1 MSSLIKGVSCLNDL
15 FLLTAHPLKTKARI
29 KNEIKFFIYLKL
41 NPEVSSNELSDNNI
55 LETETIT
62 EQEIIDNTI
71 KKLQQS
77 MVIEENSIEVS
88 KILFTGSE
96 LKRAKSYQKRDWKA
110 DDTINMEAWEY
121 ALKNPNINSIEKI
134 QIVNISN

>member
-1 MSSLIKGVSCLNDL
+1 MLSV
-15 FLLTAHPLKTKARI
+15 KAKEQLMAI
-29 KNEIKFFIYLKL
+29 ITLSAIFVFFIYLKL

-71 KKLQQS
+71 KELQQS

-88 KILFTGSE
+88 KMLFTNSE
-96 LKRAKSYQKRDWKA
+96 LKRAKSYQERDWKA

-134 QIVNISN
+134 QVVNIPN

>member
-1 MSSLIKGVSCLNDL
+1 MLSV
-15 FLLTAHPLKTKARI
+15 KAKEQLMAI
-29 KNEIKFFIYLKL
+29 ITLSAIFVFFIYLKL

-71 KKLQQS
+71 KELQQS
-77 MVIEENSIEVS
+77 MVIEENSIKVS
-88 KILFTGSE
+88 KFTDSE
-96 LKRAKSYQKRDWKA
+96 LKRAKSYQERDWRA

>member
-1 MSSLIKGVSCLNDL
+1 MLSV
-15 FLLTAHPLKTKARI
+15 KAKEQLMAI
-29 KNEIKFFIYLKL
+29 ITLSAIFVFFIYLKL

-55 LETETIT
+55 LKTETIT

-71 KKLQQS
+71 KELQQS
-77 MVIEENSIEVS
+77 MVIEVNSIEVS
-88 KILFTGSE
+88 KMLFTNSE

>member
-1 MSSLIKGVSCLNDL
+1 MLSV
-15 FLLTAHPLKTKARI
+15 KAKEQLMAI
-29 KNEIKFFIYLKL
+29 ITLSAIFVFFIYLKL

-71 KKLQQS
+71 KELQQS
-77 MVIEENSIEVS
+77 MVIEVNSIEVS
-88 KILFTGSE
+88 KMLFTNSE

>member
-1 MSSLIKGVSCLNDL
+1 MLSV
-15 FLLTAHPLKTKARI
+15 KAKEQLMAI
-29 KNEIKFFIYLKL
+29 ITLSAIFVFFIYLKL

-71 KKLQQS
+71 KELQQS

-88 KILFTGSE
+88 KILFTDSE

>member
-1 MSSLIKGVSCLNDL
+1 MLSV
-15 FLLTAHPLKTKARI
+15 KAKEQLMAI
-29 KNEIKFFIYLKL
+29 ITLSAIFVFFIYLKL

-71 KKLQQS
+71 KELQQS
-77 MVIEENSIEVS
+77 MVIEENSIKVS
-88 KILFTGSE
+88 KFTDSE